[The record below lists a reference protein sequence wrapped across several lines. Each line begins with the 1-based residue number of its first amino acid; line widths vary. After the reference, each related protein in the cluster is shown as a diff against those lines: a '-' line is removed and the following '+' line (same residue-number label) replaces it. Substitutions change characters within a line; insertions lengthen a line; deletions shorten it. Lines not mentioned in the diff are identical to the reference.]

1 MKNFRQCLNKPKKK
15 LFALFLYS
23 IFQLFSANAAV
34 ADQFFLKDHLVI
46 DLKTGLEWMRCS
58 VGQRWNGKN
67 CIGEPVPLNHDD
79 MEIVIK
85 IANEQL
91 GDGWRLPS
99 KDELLSLVCQ
109 SCGIPTINQE
119 IFPNTGALPFW
130 TGEPNPFAPNKYF
143 KHFFTVNFYTGRPY
157 GRFASYQDHLVRL
170 ARDR

>member
-1 MKNFRQCLNKPKKK
+1 MKNFRQYLNKSKKK
-15 LFALFLYS
+15 LFVLFLYS
-23 IFQLFSANAAV
+23 IFQLFSPNATV

-119 IFPNTGALPFW
+119 IFPNTGA
-130 TGEPNPFAPNKYF
+130 G
-143 KHFFTVNFYTGRPY
+143 FTAESIQR
-157 GRFASYQDHLVRL
+157 
-170 ARDR
+170 